1 MGNVSKSWSNEQK
14 LGILLLNL
22 EESGKLLHEIW
33 FSAFP
38 PVSTKQQHSVFNRL
52 VLLLATFA
60 SAEV

>member
-38 PVSTKQQHSVFNRL
+38 PVSTKQQQQPS
-52 VLLLATFA
+52 
-60 SAEV
+60 SA